1 MILCVYVINDT
12 RDMMKIIFSPF
23 YENHVYIDMDAR
35 GSLMGEKYAGG
46 SELVEELRLRAGL
59 TSVSPDPMERT
70 ALYMKAIRATLESAT
85 GTHADIFR
93 TSFAHDG
100 LGVAMTLL
108 GWRDTLVAQGWRP
121 GGITKSAKLNALTDI
136 EANFDCP
143 GYADFRRELLEH
155 LEPGSASLSGIVID
169 SVLPSDK
176 LPSYYRRLLNAAEK
190 CGASVSYMP
199 LPEASGAEGT
209 ALRAVQ
215 EYLLKGTPADAAP
228 DGSLK
233 LYRFMNSD
241 DAMKYAALKNGG
253 VIASRDT
260 VLLREMSRAMNLPM
274 PKTTDVSVPQLVKL
288 LPLSFVLRNNEIDI
302 NSLMAFLSIEPNPL
316 GTMKVKVA
324 HGENEWYVPLNTK
337 LREHLISN
345 GGLDAEWFG
354 LLNGDLYD
362 YEGNPLTAGQRKA
375 VEFVSHIGTG
385 TGKLRKEEILGIIK
399 MLTSWAGKDME
410 TRGDLIRYC
419 RFAEMLAED
428 LKGEVDA
435 ETILRWLGSA
445 GAPTIRTTMP
455 AELGARDI
463 TDSPAAVA
471 DPVAKLCWADCWTE
485 GKGNSELDFLSP
497 ADIAELGIET
507 DSGKTTY
514 EALRYA
520 LAAGIS
526 KIKDSLVIL
535 TCDSKDGEPV
545 QAHPLLIE
553 LMSCC
558 SLKEEK
564 QSEELYDATFP
575 VEGLQEKPLEHRVAK
590 EHIEALLD
598 PKDSSRLRKGH
609 ESYSSLNC
617 LINSPFDYVL
627 NYLLHW
633 NGYGVESMAD
643 MATVKGTVS
652 HRYIECLF
660 IDSGKDIAKAKA
672 IHKTE
677 YAKRIETYI
686 RENGAIMY
694 SDKNRLETGAFRASL
709 KLAVDALLKF
719 IEENHLTVDGMERTI
734 DIVLPVI
741 GPFTGSI
748 DLLLK
753 DAEGNYVVVDMKW
766 NEGKRY
772 NKRLES
778 GKILQL
784 ALYKKALEEEG
795 KTVSAVGYFV
805 LPQRKFLTSDTYI
818 KESDVVEFI
827 EGEAIGD
834 HFKMACNSYLYRM
847 KQIKEGIIEDAE
859 GMELANIQYHKDSI
873 KQKLYPLETIYEDPS
888 CKAFPYGK
896 PNLILKGGLE

>member
-1 MILCVYVINDT
+1 
-12 RDMMKIIFSPF
+12 MMKIIFSPF

-46 SELVEELRLRAGL
+46 SELVEELRLRAGM

-121 GGITKSAKLNALTDI
+121 DGITKSAKLNALTDI

-155 LEPGSASLSGIVID
+155 LETGSASLSGIAID

-233 LYRFMNSD
+233 LYRFLNSD

-316 GTMKVKVA
+316 ETMKVKVA

-428 LKGEVDA
+428 LKGEVAA

-445 GAPTIRTTMP
+445 GAPTVRTTMP

-471 DPVAKLCWADCWTE
+471 DSVAKLCWADCWTE

-526 KIKDSLVIL
+526 KIKDSLIIL

-564 QSEELYDATFP
+564 PSESLYDATFP
-575 VEGLQEKPLEHRVAK
+575 IEGMPGKAVEHVVPK
-590 EHIEALLD
+590 EHIAAVVD
-598 PKDSSRLRKGH
+598 PSGKRLRKGK
-609 ESYSSLNC
+609 ESYSSLTC

-627 NYLLHW
+627 KYLLHW
-633 NGYGVESMAD
+633 KGYGVESMPD
-643 MATVKGTVS
+643 MDTVKGTVS
-652 HRYIECLF
+652 HRYIELLL
-660 IDSGKDIAKAKA
+660 IDSGCDVAKAKEL
-672 IHKTE
+672 HKVE
-677 YAKRIETYI
+677 YAKRIEECI
-686 RENGAIMY
+686 REKGAVMY
-694 SDKNRLETGAFRASL
+694 LDANRLKTGSFRASL
-709 KLAVDALLKF
+709 KYAVKSLLQF
-719 IEENHLTVDGMERTI
+719 IEENRLTVVDMERPI
-734 DIVLPVI
+734 DITLPTI
-741 GPFTGSI
+741 GDFTGSI

-766 NEGKRY
+766 SETKSY
-772 NKRLES
+772 NRRLES

-818 KESDVVEFI
+818 KESEVVEFI
-827 EGEAIGD
+827 KGEVIGD
-834 HFKMACNSYLYRM
+834 HFEMACNSYLYRM
-847 KQIKEGIIEDAE
+847 KQIKEGIIEGAE

-873 KQKLYPLETIYEDPS
+873 KENLYPLDTLYEDPS
-888 CKAFPYGK
+888 RKAFPYGK